1 MDILHGY
8 KTYITAAIMLLA
20 GLAQLLGIDL
30 PALDGNAAGQLVME
44 ALAVI
49 FLRKGLKDDISRA

>member
-1 MDILHGY
+1 MEILNGY

-20 GLAQLLGIDL
+20 GLAQILGIDL
-30 PALDGNAAGQLVME
+30 PTLDGGSAGHLVME

-49 FLRKGLKDDISRA
+49 FLRKGLKGDLGKA